1 MLHLILKVEQ
11 MENKKIYILN
21 SPILT
26 AYGRYTFKPVSL
38 EEAKTLLFSLNKFVS
53 AVGHASTA
61 QFLSRLLGVHVPAQ
75 RVRVEMQPGDIAVVF
90 RLLERLPEGKV
101 LSEEELQQIPYQL
114 GLLRREE

>member
-1 MLHLILKVEQ
+1 MLHLIPKVEQ

-38 EEAKTLLFSLNKFVS
+38 EEAKNLLSSSKFVS

-75 RVRVEMQPGDIAVVF
+75 RVRVEMQPGDIAIVF

-114 GLLRREE
+114 GLLRREK

>member
-1 MLHLILKVEQ
+1 

-38 EEAKTLLFSLNKFVS
+38 EEAKTLLSSKFVS

-101 LSEEELQQIPYQL
+101 LNEEELQHVPYEL
-114 GLLRREE
+114 GLLKREE

>member
-1 MLHLILKVEQ
+1 

-38 EEAKTLLFSLNKFVS
+38 EEAKTLVSLNKFVS

-75 RVRVEMQPGDIAVVF
+75 RVRIEMQPGDVAIVF

-101 LSEEELQQIPYQL
+101 LNEEEFQHMPYEL
-114 GLLRREE
+114 GLLKREA